1 LASNSLLESLV
12 YGAHAGNGASHRADQ
27 MSEHYEVLPIYN
39 ALVEAHHET
48 LDVADITN
56 SLKSLMWH
64 SAGVLRNAT
73 DLEDAKSTINQ
84 WENYVLAV
92 QMPDKAG
99 WELQNMLT
107 IARTMVQSALTR
119 QESRGVHLRIDFP
132 ETDNAHWNQHIQTS
146 RNI

>member
-1 LASNSLLESLV
+1 
-12 YGAHAGNGASHRADQ
+12 
-27 MSEHYEVLPIYN
+27 
-39 ALVEAHHET
+39 

-73 DLEDAKSTINQ
+73 DLEDARVTINQ
-84 WENYVLAV
+84 WENYVLAA
-92 QMPDKAG
+92 QMPDKTG

-107 IARTMVQSALTR
+107 VARTMVQSALTR
-119 QESRGVHLRIDFP
+119 KESRGVHLRIDFP
-132 ETDNAHWNQHIQTS
+132 ETDNAHWNQHIQIS